1 MKRVLRFV
9 FQRKLKQNVVKT
21 ERETEGERWAGRG
34 AKWRERRE
42 AEISRQLSTFAL
54 WMRGG
59 GGGEDDGQSALWQ
72 NSQGL
77 QGSVYACVC
86 VCGNGQKCARLCVY
100 VHEEGAGQEA
110 SINSRF
116 SPTSRV
122 HGACLRIQWGRHV
135 SSSCRAELIIYRWL
149 TLQCSSLMNLQ
160 VSETGYSKAKLYS
173 YRYNL
178 HKCAPQGSL
187 LGFKVIMGSFKDTI
201 CSQEAKGT
209 CTCLL
214 DIKVQYQ

>member
-1 MKRVLRFV
+1 MWWRQKERQKERGEQDEV
-9 FQRKLKQNVVKT
+9 QNEEKGEKQKSPDS
-21 ERETEGERWAGRG
+21 WAPLHSE
-34 AKWRERRE
+34 W
-42 AEISRQLSTFAL
+42 
-54 WMRGG
+54 
-59 GGGEDDGQSALWQ
+59 GGGEEKGGRTMA
-72 NSQGL
+72 SQRCDRTPK
-77 QGSVYACVC
+77 GSRVVYMH

-214 DIKVQYQ
+214 DINISRQSVFNCWANDYLFT

>member
-1 MKRVLRFV
+1 MRRVLRFV

-54 WMRGG
+54 WMRGRG
-59 GGGEDDGQSALWQ
+59 GGRGGEKGGRTMA
-72 NSQGL
+72 SQRCDRTPK
-77 QGSVYACVC
+77 GSRVVYMHVC

-122 HGACLRIQWGRHV
+122 HWACLRIQWGRHV

-160 VSETGYSKAKLYS
+160 VSETGYSKSQIVFLQVQS
-173 YRYNL
+173 TQMCPSGFIIRVQGNYRFL
-178 HKCAPQGSL
+178 
-187 LGFKVIMGSFKDTI
+187 
-201 CSQEAKGT
+201 
-209 CTCLL
+209 
-214 DIKVQYQ
+214 